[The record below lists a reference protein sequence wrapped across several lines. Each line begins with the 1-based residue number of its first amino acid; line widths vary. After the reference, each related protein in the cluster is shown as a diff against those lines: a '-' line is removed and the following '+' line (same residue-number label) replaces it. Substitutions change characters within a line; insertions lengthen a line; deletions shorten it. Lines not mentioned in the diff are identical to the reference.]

1 MNFEGRKTLK
11 RKPYWTIF
19 FKIRAKI
26 EEKKHLFCV
35 ILRNEFYRLSVQI
48 NESRLSSSLL
58 TYFLGVYIWAMTQF
72 AWYGSSSFK
81 TFLNNVSRQKLHEK
95 ILTFLRGGGVGDW
108 LCFCCC
114 FIFFFIILSFLGFF
128 SPYFYCWQAPNLSS
142 VIHVILVQLKTG
154 QCHEKVD
161 TFLSPDRAKKTLI
174 DLQQIKVN
182 E

>member
-1 MNFEGRKTLK
+1 MNFEGRKNLK

-19 FKIRAKI
+19 FKMRAKI

-58 TYFLGVYIWAMTQF
+58 TYFLGVYLWAMTQF

-95 ILTFLRGGGVGDW
+95 ILTFFWGGGGWGIGCVFVVV
-108 LCFCCC
+108 LFL
-114 FIFFFIILSFLGFF
+114 FFHNFILSWLLFSLFLLLAG
-128 SPYFYCWQAPNLSS
+128 PKPKLR
-142 VIHVILVQLKTG
+142 
-154 QCHEKVD
+154 D
-161 TFLSPDRAKKTLI
+161 TRNSGTA
-174 DLQQIKVN
+174 
-182 E
+182 

>member
-19 FKIRAKI
+19 FKIRAKV

-58 TYFLGVYIWAMTQF
+58 TYFLGVYLWAMTQF

-95 ILTFLRGGGVGDW
+95 KLTFWGGGGWGIGCGFVVV
-108 LCFCCC
+108 L
-114 FIFFFIILSFLGFF
+114 FFFHNFILSWLLFSLFLLLAGPKPKLRDKRN
-128 SPYFYCWQAPNLSS
+128 SGTA
-142 VIHVILVQLKTG
+142 
-154 QCHEKVD
+154 
-161 TFLSPDRAKKTLI
+161 
-174 DLQQIKVN
+174 
-182 E
+182 

>member
-48 NESRLSSSLL
+48 NESRLSSFLL
-58 TYFLGVYIWAMTQF
+58 TYFLGVYLWAMTQF

-95 ILTFLRGGGVGDW
+95 ILTFLGGCRGLVVF
-108 LCFCCC
+108 LLLFY
-114 FIFFFIILSFLGFF
+114 FFFHNFILSWLFF
-128 SPYFYCWQAPNLSS
+128 SLFLLLAGPKPKLR
-142 VIHVILVQLKTG
+142 
-154 QCHEKVD
+154 D
-161 TFLSPDRAKKTLI
+161 TRNSGTA
-174 DLQQIKVN
+174 
-182 E
+182 

>member
-35 ILRNEFYRLSVQI
+35 ILRNEFYRLSVQS

-58 TYFLGVYIWAMTQF
+58 TYFLGVYLWAMTQF

-95 ILTFLRGGGVGDW
+95 ILTFFGGGGWGIGCVFVVV
-108 LCFCCC
+108 LFL
-114 FIFFFIILSFLGFF
+114 FFHNFILSWLLFSLFLLLAG
-128 SPYFYCWQAPNLSS
+128 PKPKLR
-142 VIHVILVQLKTG
+142 
-154 QCHEKVD
+154 D
-161 TFLSPDRAKKTLI
+161 TRNPGTA
-174 DLQQIKVN
+174 
-182 E
+182 

>member
-35 ILRNEFYRLSVQI
+35 ILRNEFYRLSVQS

-58 TYFLGVYIWAMTQF
+58 TYFLGVYLWAMTQF

-95 ILTFLRGGGVGDW
+95 ILTFFGGGGWGIGCVFVVV
-108 LCFCCC
+108 LFL
-114 FIFFFIILSFLGFF
+114 FFHNFILSWLLFSLFLLLAG
-128 SPYFYCWQAPNLSS
+128 PKPKLR
-142 VIHVILVQLKTG
+142 
-154 QCHEKVD
+154 D
-161 TFLSPDRAKKTLI
+161 TRNSGTA
-174 DLQQIKVN
+174 
-182 E
+182 